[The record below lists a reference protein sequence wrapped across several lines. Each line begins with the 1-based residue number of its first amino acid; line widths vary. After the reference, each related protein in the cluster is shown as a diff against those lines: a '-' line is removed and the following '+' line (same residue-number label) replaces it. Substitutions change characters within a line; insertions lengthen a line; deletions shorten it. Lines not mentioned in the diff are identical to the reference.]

1 MKSIDNFILEKLKL
15 NPQTKLKW
23 TINDAKDGDIITVNI
38 SRTHTKN
45 IYIFKCISPEA
56 DFNGAPVIRIYGYY
70 NPETDIFAIIPPSH
84 YFGTLRDV
92 DLKRHICSLSTEEE
106 KQELFKAAAK
116 EGYKWDADKKE
127 FIKIIRI

>member
-15 NPQTKLKW
+15 NNQSQLNWSSIK
-23 TINDAKDGDIITVNI
+23 DAKDGDIITVNV
-38 SRTHTKN
+38 SRTNTKY
-45 IYIFKCISPEA
+45 IYIFRCIDTEE

-70 NPETDIFAIIPPSH
+70 NCETDIFVIVPSSH

-92 DLKRHICSLSTEEE
+92 ELKRHICSLSTEEE

-116 EGYKWDADKKE
+116 EGYKWDANKKE
-127 FIKIIRI
+127 FIRI